1 MSDLLIA
8 CGGTGGHL
16 TPGIALAEE
25 MERRG
30 YTSLLLISNKSID
43 KQLTQKY
50 PERRFLSIQ
59 GTPLQFTVPGTLRFL
74 ITQTRGFVHAWKL
87 IRRERPRLIL
97 GFGGFTTAA
106 VIVAGWVRG
115 VPVALHEANRV
126 PGRAV
131 RVLAR
136 FARRVYLPRGV
147 ELPTV
152 ADSKRRHAGLPVR
165 DEIKRRPRHE
175 VAEQFGLDANRP
187 TLVVLGGSQGAR
199 ALNRWAEGAAPTLAA
214 AGVQMLIVTGPGK
227 GEGGRTDHAGP
238 SGATVTVVSLP
249 FCDDMAGVLSLA
261 DLVVS
266 RSGAGTLA
274 ELMQIGVPALLV
286 PYPYAADNHQ
296 LANAEE
302 YANAGCG
309 RVVLEDEVEQLT
321 PMVCD
326 LLGDE
331 THLAELRSN
340 LCHADKASTLEL
352 MYEDLIALA
361 KGRRP
366 VLTPTTS
373 PSRV

>member
-30 YTSLLLISNKSID
+30 FTSLLMISNKSID
-43 KQLTQKY
+43 RQLTQKY
-50 PERRFLSIQ
+50 PQRRFLSIQ
-59 GTPLQFTVPGTLRFL
+59 GAPLQFTLPGALRFL
-74 ITQTRGFVHAWKL
+74 VTQSRGFFHAWKL
-87 IRRERPRLIL
+87 IRRERPRLIV

-131 RVLAR
+131 RVLSR

-147 ELPTV
+147 ELPSV
-152 ADSKRRHAGLPVR
+152 ADAKRRHAGLPVR
-165 DEIKRRPRHE
+165 DEIQRRPRDE
-175 VAEQFGLDANRP
+175 VAAQYGLDANRP

-199 ALNRWAEGAAPTLAA
+199 ALNRWAETTAETLAG
-214 AGVQMLIVTGPGK
+214 AGVQTLVVTGPGK
-227 GEGGRTDHAGP
+227 GEGGKIDYAGP
-238 SGATVTVVSLP
+238 DGSTVSAVSLP
-249 FCDDMAGVLSLA
+249 FCDDMAAVLSLA

-296 LANAEE
+296 LANAED

-309 RVVLEDEVEQLT
+309 RVILEENIDQLT
-321 PMVCD
+321 PMVLD
-326 LLGDE
+326 LLVDE

-340 LCHADKASTLEL
+340 LGHADKASTLEL
-352 MYEDLIALA
+352 MYEDMVALA

-366 VLTPTTS
+366 VLATTPS